1 MKKLHLAVSKDELR
15 PALMHIQV
23 KEGFVYATNCH
34 ILVKF
39 PIDEVF
45 GKGSGITETDHFYI
59 DGKQWGKFKFHTA
72 YMFIY
77 ENGILTAKDKKYNE
91 LAMIKVKYDGEI
103 DGKYPEVNNI
113 LYSPEKEKVSINSI
127 SFNHELYYNLIEV
140 FNLPAP
146 LFNMSFYGQTS
157 QIYVKPNDE
166 TLSNAIA
173 LIMPI
178 KFIN

>member
-1 MKKLHLAVSKDELR
+1 MKKLHLAVSKDDLR
-15 PALMHIQV
+15 PALMNIQV
-23 KEGFVYATNCH
+23 KNGFVYATDCH

-45 GKGSGITETDHFYI
+45 GMGSGITKNDHFYI

-91 LAMIKVKYDGEI
+91 IAMIKIKNENEI
-103 DGKYPEVNNI
+103 NGKYPDCDAVI
-113 LYSPEKEKVSINSI
+113 YSDEKPKEKIDSI
-127 SFNHELYYNLIEV
+127 SFNHELYHNLVEV
-140 FNLPAP
+140 FNFAVP
-146 LFNMSFYGQTS
+146 LFRMAFFSDTS
-157 QIYVKPNDE
+157 QIWVYPHDA
-166 TLSNAIA
+166 TLSNGRA

-178 KFIN
+178 KFN